1 MTKEEF
7 KAHVSMAYD
16 VKEHWEQFLERV
28 WQLHLQGMPHWISV
42 EDELPRC
49 YIPYNNWDGTPSD
62 VLESE
67 KVTALLSDGTICIAT
82 FNQNLDVDTDN
93 PIGSPYW
100 FDEGHPEDGDRI
112 RGEVT
117 HWMALPQPPEHIAG
131 ISNKTACPDCF
142 VAQYPPCGKGIPCC
156 KCHEE
161 GCNSRQ
167 PCPKKGG
174 EQ

>member
-1 MTKEEF
+1 MFNVSDLTMTKEEF

-28 WQLHLQGMPHWISV
+28 WQLHLQEMLHWISV

-67 KVTALLSDGTICIAT
+67 KVIVLLSDGTICIAT
-82 FNQNLDVDTDN
+82 FNQNLDVDTDK
-93 PIGSPYW
+93 PTGSPYW

-117 HWMALPQPPEHIAG
+117 HWMALPQPPAVLSSLEIAG
-131 ISNKTACPDCF
+131 K
-142 VAQYPPCGKGIPCC
+142 KW
-156 KCHEE
+156 
-161 GCNSRQ
+161 
-167 PCPKKGG
+167 KGG
-174 EQ
+174 EE

>member
-117 HWMALPQPPEHIAG
+117 HWMALPQPPAVLSSLEIAG
-131 ISNKTACPDCF
+131 K
-142 VAQYPPCGKGIPCC
+142 KW
-156 KCHEE
+156 
-161 GCNSRQ
+161 
-167 PCPKKGG
+167 KGG
-174 EQ
+174 EE

>member
-1 MTKEEF
+1 MTQEELDKIARRYAQDELKDNHASVEDIVAAAF
-7 KAHVSMAYD
+7 LNGIDYA
-16 VKEHWEQFLERV
+16 EHHPR
-28 WQLHLQGMPHWISV
+28 WISV

-67 KVTALLSDGTICIAT
+67 KVIALLSDGTICIAT
-82 FNQNLDVDTDN
+82 FNQNLDVDTDK
-93 PIGSPYW
+93 PTGSPYW

-117 HWMALPQPPEHIAG
+117 HWMPQPPAVLSSLEIAG
-131 ISNKTACPDCF
+131 K
-142 VAQYPPCGKGIPCC
+142 KW
-156 KCHEE
+156 EE
-161 GCNSRQ
+161 
-167 PCPKKGG
+167 KKGG